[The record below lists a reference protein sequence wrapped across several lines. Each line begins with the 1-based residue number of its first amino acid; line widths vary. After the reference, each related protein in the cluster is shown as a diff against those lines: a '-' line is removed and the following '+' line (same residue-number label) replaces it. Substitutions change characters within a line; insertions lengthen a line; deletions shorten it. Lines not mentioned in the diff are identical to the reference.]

1 MMVLERKGDLKVLGS
16 SMGAA
21 STKAASG
28 LGNVLA
34 RFAPGTLTARIVI
47 INVIGL
53 IIMASGI
60 FYLNQFR
67 QGLIDARVEA
77 MMSQAQIIAGA
88 LASSATIN
96 TDRVVID
103 HERLL
108 QMHQENALPSAEDEF
123 GHLDFP
129 INPEHAGPV
138 LRKLVSRTKTIARL
152 FDQEGVLLADS
163 NFLYASGAVLK
174 FELPPL
180 VESQESIFAS
190 WLNKAKDWFS
200 ATNYPLQEEYGA
212 ENGKEFPEVNAGLEW
227 SGGQRCAD
235 Q

>member
-1 MMVLERKGDLKVLGS
+1 MVADAEHDGPDVKGDLKGLGS
-16 SMGAA
+16 SVGAV
-21 STKAASG
+21 SNKAASR

-60 FYLNQFR
+60 IYLNQFR

-108 QMHQENALPSAEDEF
+108 QMHQEDALPSSEDEF
-123 GHLDFP
+123 GHLDF
-129 INPEHAGPV
+129 H
-138 LRKLVSRTKTIARL
+138 TRL
-152 FDQEGVLLADS
+152 PA
-163 NFLYASGAVLK
+163 FLS
-174 FELPPL
+174 
-180 VESQESIFAS
+180 
-190 WLNKAKDWFS
+190 
-200 ATNYPLQEEYGA
+200 
-212 ENGKEFPEVNAGLEW
+212 
-227 SGGQRCAD
+227 
-235 Q
+235 